1 MSVFRGPTFGALLNI
16 KSMSVLPCLCQRRKG
31 AVCPSW
37 QMLPLLLGLSAD
49 LKTLT
54 IGFHFAGHEKPDV
67 MVYQR
72 QLFPPINVGKVR
84 TKKDIG
90 FSIPTYIRAASLKR
104 WCNQRPAQ
112 ISATLSALRG
122 PPLALQPQCFCPSL
136 TCRRLN
142 GQSKGPARTTRI
154 VPLQSRTGYLRGFAS
169 SAASA

>member
-1 MSVFRGPTFGALLNI
+1 MSVFRGPIFGALLNI
-16 KSMSVLPCLCQRRKG
+16 KSMSVLLCLRQRRKG
-31 AVCPSW
+31 ALWPRW

-49 LKTLT
+49 LKTFT
-54 IGFHFAGHEKPDV
+54 ITLHFAGHEKPDA

-72 QLFPPINVGKVR
+72 QFFPPINVGKVR
-84 TKKDIG
+84 TKKNIG
-90 FSIPTYIRAASLKR
+90 FSFPTYVRAVSLTR
-104 WCNQRPAQ
+104 GCNQRPAQ

-122 PPLALQPQCFCPSL
+122 PPLALQPQCFCPLL

-169 SAASA
+169 SAVSA